1 MCFQAIQ
8 HAIFQFFESSEG
20 KGVNDENDLVIY
32 LGYKNYFDLISLTAT
47 LLVSGKRKVFEIEF
61 HLKGSLDPK
70 EIEVCKKEVCKM
82 KVHPMKGMTYET
94 APSHIKKAWNKMKET
109 VRKQR
114 CGKTLSDI
122 FGVKI
127 AENSNIKRSQ
137 SLIKYHSNNGI
148 ATEKDTVSLAKKNFL

>member
-109 VRKQR
+109 GAK
-114 CGKTLSDI
+114 LLDD
-122 FGVKI
+122 
-127 AENSNIKRSQ
+127 EIKDEYD
-137 SLIKYHSNNGI
+137 LAIINNN
-148 ATEKDTVSLAKKNFL
+148 ACLLRAPKSAKKIFVSNSCAICEPFALKK